1 MEVIVGNDMGVNPAS
16 VNLDTNVARVNAS
29 LFKDLSAAERRL
41 VLLHEAGHVFFDSV
55 DDEALADR
63 FAIEVLAGSE
73 PESLRKSVAGLV
85 SILSA
90 CGVPDER
97 LKGIVQ
103 TALEIDYERFGNEH
117 AGMLLAELDGRV
129 ASMDPMVAGALV
141 NTASQVMSVAVSEL
155 MGPRA
160 GWFKGDAGG
169 TRQNEYKNECIRL
182 CTRYYCA
189 SLLKNYYV
197 QGEDY
202 IYNRLLNKSRTY
214 SAVHGYLRDYLKDKS
229 MFSRSF
235 ANEVNFY
242 KEKNCA
248 WAKKV
253 IDQEVEVQ
261 RTWIHKAFVDAGLV
275 PDEDADNNRI
285 WILLIGILAIIYLL

>member
-1 MEVIVGNDMGVNPAS
+1 MDQFKKLGDVSWEDADINRFSRLDRYWTNKSSVLRGKIHERSTKVYVQKAVEQIGLTPADMM
-16 VNLDTNVARVNAS
+16 
-29 LFKDLSAAERRL
+29 KEY
-41 VLLHEAGHVFFDSV
+41 
-55 DDEALADR
+55 
-63 FAIEVLAGSE
+63 
-73 PESLRKSVAGLV
+73 
-85 SILSA
+85 
-90 CGVPDER
+90 R

-160 GWFKGDAGG
+160 DWFKGDAGG

-275 PDEDADNNRI
+275 PDENAGNNRI